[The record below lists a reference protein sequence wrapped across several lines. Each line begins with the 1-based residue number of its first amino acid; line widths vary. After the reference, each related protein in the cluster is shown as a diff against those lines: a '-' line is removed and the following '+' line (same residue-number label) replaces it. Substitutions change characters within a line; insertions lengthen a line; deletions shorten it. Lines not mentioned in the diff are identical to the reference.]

1 MTIQRGL
8 SLSLAIAVSVLLG
21 GCVTGSNSQ
30 QLQEQS
36 PLQIRARETRTYED
50 RDAKTTLKT
59 VLDVL
64 QDEGYL
70 VDYGNTD
77 LGLLHASKTTFDTVD
92 QSWFWQNPLTTRLEA
107 TVNVSSFGGQMR
119 VRINFQTKVSDSQG
133 NVYWT
138 ALISDPK
145 FYQEFFAKLDRG
157 LFIQKQG
164 L

>member
-1 MTIQRGL
+1 MTIQRGF
-8 SLSLAIAVSVLLG
+8 SLSLAIAVSILLG
-21 GCVTGSNSQ
+21 GCVTSSNSRNDPQ
-30 QLQEQS
+30 QS

-59 VLDVL
+59 VLNVL

-77 LGLLHASKTTFDTVD
+77 LGLLHASKTTLDQVN
-92 QSWFWQNPLTTRLEA
+92 QSWFFQNSVTTRMEA
-107 TVNVSSFGGQMR
+107 TVNVSDFGGGMR
-119 VRINFQTKVSDSQG
+119 VRINFQTKISDAQG
-133 NVYWT
+133 NIYWT